1 MKNKTRILL
10 LMFTISTLLT
20 GCQSV
25 SDTGISDTAV
35 VREFDP
41 TDDAVY
47 IDDSYTALSGSV
59 EDASMT
65 EEERARAAQL
75 RQIAQDAIALVNE
88 TRVAAG
94 LNSLEQSDELEIAA
108 QVRANECVSSF
119 SHTRP
124 DGSAWWTVNST
135 IMYGENLAKGYQTA
149 ENVMAAWMNSPTHA
163 ANILYGDFNTIGIAI
178 YELDGKIYWAQEFG
192 Y

>member
-20 GCQSV
+20 GCQTA
-25 SDTGISDTAV
+25 SDSGISDTAV

-41 TDDAVY
+41 TDESVY
-47 IDDSYTALSGSV
+47 IDDEYTALSGSV
-59 EDASMT
+59 EDATMT
-65 EEERARAAQL
+65 EDERARAAEL
-75 RQIAQDAIALVNE
+75 RQIAQDAITLVNE

-94 LNSLEQSDELEIAA
+94 LTALVQSDELEIAA
-108 QVRANECVSSF
+108 QVRANECVGTF

-149 ENVMAAWMNSPTHA
+149 ENVLAAWMNSPTHA
-163 ANILYGDFNTIGIAI
+163 ANIMYGDFRTIGIAI
-178 YELDGKIYWAQEFG
+178 YEQDGKIYWAQEFG
-192 Y
+192 F

>member
-1 MKNKTRILL
+1 MKNMTRIIL
-10 LMFTISTLLT
+10 LMFAISTLLT

-41 TDDAVY
+41 TDDSVY
-47 IDDSYTALSGSV
+47 IDDDYTALSGSV

-65 EEERARAAQL
+65 EEERTRAAQL

-149 ENVMAAWMNSPTHA
+149 ENVMTAWMNSPTHA

-178 YELDGKIYWAQEFG
+178 YEIDGKIYWAQEFG
-192 Y
+192 F